1 MKRNHP
7 NTLLKHLLTLAGV
20 FYCFCVNVIGK
31 ENEII
36 ASFESPES
44 TEIWRSVNDNVMGGV
59 SRGDFTRTKQGT
71 LRFKGSLSL
80 QNGGG
85 FASIRTLPREMNLG
99 GATGI
104 VVKARGDGRTYRVQL
119 RTDRTDNRIATS
131 YRANLPTVKGKF
143 NEVLIPFSDFKL
155 QSFGT
160 INPNG
165 TPVDPAA
172 INSIGFSIADKKA
185 GPFEFELKS
194 VSAYQGE
201 IKPPSRIETYQPD
214 QSEGF
219 VQKASPMDNAL
230 TIVSYQEPLPAK
242 LAVMVEMDGPARML
256 NSSPSVTPKIIF
268 NQSGSAN
275 SKTDHVYVQQGPIIT
290 VYDIDGREQ
299 RSFEIPSE
307 IKFYLSFYIL
317 TDGRIAF
324 FDNEVDVVY
333 FTDKNGQYLQ
343 TVSLGVGRNSRLQVM
358 RGIQVGDKLIISQNG
373 FNELMSID
381 LNSYEISLFRSLK
394 QLDGWLGAIA
404 YSDGTYYLCQSQ
416 DIYSFTSN
424 SDELQKLATTPTGN
438 ITQVI
443 EQNGK
448 LLVATNGRATRPARK
463 GALYSIDLKD
473 GKISEIRNAD
483 KNPTSLI
490 LLKPKNIEESYIQK
504 LRTPVKVTNGND
516 SLAIVSYDPPLPAKF
531 KVGDRLSVFIDYTI
545 GSVDRAQIF
554 ARPYTKGKK
563 TPGYTAHGSNYYK
576 KGSRE
581 FVGWF
586 EFRRPATV
594 DEVRVRMV
602 ANRTDEVI
610 SVSEKVQADWGK

>member
-1 MKRNHP
+1 MIIS
-7 NTLLKHLLTLAGV
+7 LL
-20 FYCFCVNVIGK
+20 VNAYGQ
-31 ENEII
+31 EETI

-59 SRGDFTRTKQGT
+59 STGSFTRTKQGT

-85 FASIRTLPREMNLG
+85 FASIRTMPREMNLG
-99 GATGI
+99 GATGL

-119 RTDRTDNRIATS
+119 RTDNRIATS

-160 INPNG
+160 LNPKG

-172 INSIGFSIADKKA
+172 INSIGFSIADKKT

-194 VSAYQGE
+194 VTAYQGE
-201 IKPPSRIETYQPD
+201 IKPPSRTETYQPD

-219 VQKASPMDNAL
+219 VQKASAMDNAL

-268 NQSGSAN
+268 NQSGSVS

-290 VYDIDGREQ
+290 VYDVDGREQ
-299 RSFEIPSE
+299 RSFEIPTE

-404 YSDGTYYLCQSQ
+404 YSDGIYYLCQSQ

-424 SDELQKLATTPTGN
+424 SN
-438 ITQVI
+438 
-443 EQNGK
+443 
-448 LLVATNGRATRPARK
+448 
-463 GALYSIDLKD
+463 
-473 GKISEIRNAD
+473 
-483 KNPTSLI
+483 
-490 LLKPKNIEESYIQK
+490 
-504 LRTPVKVTNGND
+504 
-516 SLAIVSYDPPLPAKF
+516 
-531 KVGDRLSVFIDYTI
+531 
-545 GSVDRAQIF
+545 
-554 ARPYTKGKK
+554 
-563 TPGYTAHGSNYYK
+563 
-576 KGSRE
+576 
-581 FVGWF
+581 
-586 EFRRPATV
+586 
-594 DEVRVRMV
+594 
-602 ANRTDEVI
+602 
-610 SVSEKVQADWGK
+610 

>member
-1 MKRNHP
+1 MKV
-7 NTLLKHLLTLAGV
+7 LLSAISHLPFSLIVKAVIISLLANAYGQ
-20 FYCFCVNVIGK
+20 
-31 ENEII
+31 EETI

-44 TEIWRSVNDNVMGGV
+44 TEIWRSVNDNVMGGI
-59 SRGDFTRTKQGT
+59 SRGSFTRTKQGT
-71 LRFKGSLSL
+71 LRFKGVLSL

-85 FASIRTLPREMNLG
+85 FASIRTVPREMNLG

-119 RTDRTDNRIATS
+119 RTDNRIATS

-143 NEVLIPFSDFKL
+143 NEFLIPFSDFKL

-160 INPNG
+160 LNPNG

-194 VSAYQGE
+194 VKAYQGE
-201 IKPPSRIETYQPD
+201 IKPPSQPKSPQPD

-219 VQKASPMDNAL
+219 VQKANAMDNSL

-242 LAVMVEMDGPARML
+242 LAIMVEMDGPARML
-256 NSSPSVTPKIIF
+256 NSNPSIPPKIIF
-268 NQSGSAN
+268 NQSGSAS
-275 SKTDHVYVQQGPIIT
+275 SKTDYVYVRQGPIIT
-290 VYDIDGREQ
+290 VYDVDGREQ

-343 TVSLGVGRNSRLQVM
+343 TVSLGVGRDSRLQVM
-358 RGIQVGDKLIISQNG
+358 KGIQVGDKLIISENG
-373 FNELMSID
+373 HNELMSID

-394 QLDGWLGAIA
+394 QLNGWLGAIA

-416 DIYSFTSN
+416 DIYSFKSS
-424 SDELQKLATTPTGN
+424 SDELKKLATTPTGN

-448 LLVATNGRATRPARK
+448 LLVATNGKAIRPARK

-504 LRTPVKVTNGND
+504 LRTPVKASNGND

-531 KVGDRLSVFIDYTI
+531 KVGDRLAVFIDYTI